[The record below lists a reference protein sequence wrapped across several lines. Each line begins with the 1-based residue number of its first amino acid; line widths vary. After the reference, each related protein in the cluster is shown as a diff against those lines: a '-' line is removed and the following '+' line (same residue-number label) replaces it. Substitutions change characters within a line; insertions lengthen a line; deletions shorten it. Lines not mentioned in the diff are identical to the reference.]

1 MHAHTAPWRWTAA
14 PGPPTLRVMLRAL
27 VLALVFAGP
36 PAPEATDPSQS
47 TTPTGDSDEPAEPA
61 EPAEPQ
67 SPGTEPE
74 SNPNLGSGGVGG
86 SLVDPNDPNAQR
98 AKSDLEGE
106 ALDANREGVPERMRP
121 LQQAGWWTM
130 LGTLTLASAGGV
142 LAGLAE
148 RQEQEARRLA
158 LGIDL
163 DRGARFVYSDV
174 ESNYSDMLRR
184 GRQYQ
189 TSSRVLFIASAVT
202 LASSVTLFSID
213 AKRRRDEARVAHL
226 RIGAGAM
233 EVSF

>member
-1 MHAHTAPWRWTAA
+1 MANAI
-14 PGPPTLRVMLRAL
+14 
-27 VLALVFAGP
+27 
-36 PAPEATDPSQS
+36 ATTSYNEVIVQ
-47 TTPTGDSDEPAEPA
+47 
-61 EPAEPQ
+61 
-67 SPGTEPE
+67 
-74 SNPNLGSGGVGG
+74 
-86 SLVDPNDPNAQR
+86 
-98 AKSDLEGE
+98 
-106 ALDANREGVPERMRP
+106 NREGVPERMRP
-121 LQQAGWWTM
+121 LQRAGWWTM
-130 LGTLTLASAGGV
+130 FGTLTLASAGGV

-233 EVSF
+233 EVNF